1 MTSNW
6 TQDIFVKAWDFA
18 TLAHHGQ
25 TYGGPVEGQKFDY
38 INHIG
43 SVAME
48 LIWALNNTPEA
59 DGNLAIQCALLHDTL
74 EDTKITYEEVVSMFG
89 QDVAEGVRALTKNE
103 SLATK
108 HEQMLDSLQ
117 RIKKQPVEV
126 WMVKL
131 ADRITNLSAPPF
143 YWSREKKISYREE
156 ALIIHEELHTAN
168 MFLSE
173 RLLSRIESY
182 QNYIKKF

>member
-1 MTSNW
+1 MASNW
-6 TQDIFVKAWDFA
+6 SQDVFVKAWDFA

-25 TYGGPVEGQKFDY
+25 TYGGPIEGQQFDY

-43 SVAME
+43 SVAIE
-48 LIWALNNTPEA
+48 LIWALNNTPDV
-59 DGNLAIQCALLHDTL
+59 DGNLAIQCALLHDTI
-74 EDTKITYEEVVSMFG
+74 EDTHVTYEEVLSVFG
-89 QDVAEGVRALTKNE
+89 EDVAKGVLALTKNE
-103 SLATK
+103 SLPTK

-143 YWSREKKISYREE
+143 YWAKEKKINYREE
-156 ALIIHEELHTAN
+156 ALFIHAELHLAN
-168 MFLSE
+168 SFLSE
-173 RLLSRIESY
+173 RLISRIDSY
-182 QNYIKKF
+182 QNYI

>member
-1 MTSNW
+1 MASNW
-6 TQDIFVKAWDFA
+6 TQDVFVNAWDFA
-18 TLAHHGQ
+18 TLAHQGQ
-25 TYGGPVEGQKFDY
+25 TYGGPVEGQQFDY

-48 LIWALNNTPEA
+48 LIWALGKTDGV

-74 EDTKITYEEVVSMFG
+74 EDTKVTYDELLSIFG
-89 QDVAEGVRALTKNE
+89 KNVAEGVRAPTKNDT
-103 SLATK
+103 LPTK

-117 RIKKQPVEV
+117 RIKMQPKEV

-143 YWSREKKISYREE
+143 YWTREKKIAYREE
-156 ALIIHEELHTAN
+156 ALLIHQELHTASIP
-168 MFLSE
+168 LSE
-173 RLLSRIESY
+173 RLMSRIDSY
-182 QNYIKKF
+182 RNYIKN

>member
-1 MTSNW
+1 MTTNW
-6 TQDIFVKAWDFA
+6 TQDVFVKAWDFA

-48 LIWALNNTPEA
+48 LMWALNNTPTA
-59 DGNLAIQCALLHDTL
+59 NGNLAIQCALLHDTL
-74 EDTKITYEEVVSMFG
+74 EDTQVTYEEVVAIFG
-89 QDVAEGVRALTKNE
+89 QDVADGVRALTKDE
-103 SLATK
+103 TLSTK
-108 HEQMLDSLQ
+108 HEQMVDSLQ
-117 RIKKQPVEV
+117 RIKMQPVEV

-143 YWSREKKISYREE
+143 YWSKAKKINYREE
-156 ALIIHEELHTAN
+156 ALLIHKELHAAN
-168 MFLSE
+168 SALSE
-173 RLLSRIESY
+173 RLLSRIDSY
-182 QNYIKKF
+182 QHYI

>member
-6 TQDIFVKAWDFA
+6 SQDVYVKAWDFA

-25 TYGGPVEGQKFDY
+25 TYGGPVDGQQFDY
-38 INHIG
+38 INHVG

-74 EDTKITYEEVVSMFG
+74 EDTEATYEQLASIFG
-89 QDVAEGVRALTKNE
+89 KNVAEGVKALTKDE
-103 SLATK
+103 SLSTK
-108 HEQMLDSLQ
+108 HEQMVDSLE
-117 RIKKQPVEV
+117 RIKMQPVEI

-143 YWSREKKISYREE
+143 YWTKEKKIKYREE
-156 ALIIHEELHTAN
+156 ALLIHSELHTAN
-168 MFLSE
+168 SYLSE
-173 RLLSRIESY
+173 RLISRVNSY
-182 QNYIKKF
+182 QDYI

>member
-1 MTSNW
+1 MASNW
-6 TQDIFVKAWDFA
+6 SQDVFVKAWDFA

-25 TYGGPVEGQKFDY
+25 TYGGPIEGQQFDY

-43 SVAME
+43 SVAIE
-48 LIWALNNTPEA
+48 LIWALNNTPGV
-59 DGNLAIQCALLHDTL
+59 DGNLAIQCALLHDTI
-74 EDTKITYEEVVSMFG
+74 EDTHVTYEEVLSVFG
-89 QDVAEGVRALTKNE
+89 EDVAKGVLALTKNA
-103 SLATK
+103 SLPTK

-143 YWSREKKISYREE
+143 YWTKEKKINYREE
-156 ALIIHEELHTAN
+156 ALFIHAELHLAN
-168 MFLSE
+168 SFLSE
-173 RLLSRIESY
+173 RLISRIDSY
-182 QNYIKKF
+182 QNYI

>member
-1 MTSNW
+1 MISNW
-6 TQDIFVKAWDFA
+6 SQDIFVKAWDFA

-59 DGNLAIQCALLHDTL
+59 NANLAIQCALLHDTI
-74 EDTKITYEEVVSMFG
+74 EDTQVTYEEVSSIFG
-89 QDVAEGVRALTKNE
+89 KDVADGVRALTKNE
-103 SLATK
+103 SLSTK
-108 HEQMLDSLQ
+108 HEQMLDSLK
-117 RIKKQPVEV
+117 RIKMQPVEV

-143 YWSREKKISYREE
+143 YWPKEKKINYREE
-156 ALIIHEELHTAN
+156 ALLIHKELHMAN
-168 MFLSE
+168 SLLSE
-173 RLLSRIESY
+173 RLISRINSY
-182 QNYIKKF
+182 QNYI

>member
-6 TQDIFVKAWDFA
+6 SQDVYVKAWDFA

-25 TYGGPVEGQKFDY
+25 TYGGPVEGQQFDY
-38 INHIG
+38 INHVG

-59 DGNLAIQCALLHDTL
+59 DGNLAIQCALLHDTI
-74 EDTKITYEEVVSMFG
+74 EDTEVTYEQVASIFG
-89 QDVAEGVRALTKNE
+89 TDLAEGVKALTKNE
-103 SLATK
+103 SLPTK
-108 HEQMLDSLQ
+108 HEQMLDSLE
-117 RIKKQPVEV
+117 RIKMQPVEI

-143 YWSREKKISYREE
+143 DWTKEKKIKYREE
-156 ALIIHEELHTAN
+156 ALLIHSELHTAN
-168 MFLSE
+168 SHLSE
-173 RLLSRIESY
+173 RLISRIDNY
-182 QNYIKKF
+182 QKYI

>member
-1 MTSNW
+1 MTLNW
-6 TQDIFVKAWDFA
+6 SQDVYVKAWEFA

-25 TYGGPVEGQKFDY
+25 TYGGPVEGQQFDY

-59 DGNLAIQCALLHDTL
+59 DGNLAIQCALLHDTI
-74 EDTKITYEEVVSMFG
+74 EDTDATYEQVASIFG
-89 QDVAEGVRALTKNE
+89 TGVAEGVKALTKN
-103 SLATK
+103 
-108 HEQMLDSLQ
+108 EQMLDSLE
-117 RIKKQPVEV
+117 RIKMQPVEI

-143 YWSREKKISYREE
+143 YWTKEKKTKYREE
-156 ALIIHEELHTAN
+156 ALLIHSELHTAN
-168 MFLSE
+168 RHLSE
-173 RLLSRIESY
+173 RLISRIDSY
-182 QNYIKKF
+182 QNYI